1 MKILNFFSLFFP
13 IIIYGLLFGLNYAL
27 ISIGFTLVFG
37 VSKILN
43 LSYGALYMTTAYMI
57 YFFAVMNNLPL
68 IISILISII
77 ITILIG
83 LAIFYT
89 ILKFTV
95 NPMIFMVTMLLFAL
109 LLQYIYS
116 YLFGGQ
122 VGLIIPSLFP
132 HVSIGL
138 FGVSINLSL
147 LASSLISLLLIF
159 LVSFWIYKTSIGRRI
174 RATAEDP
181 EVSELLGINTKQI
194 IIIVLSI
201 SILLVSIASILLV
214 PTEEVTPTMWVD
226 PFVIA
231 FAVSIIGGLGKF
243 EWAIPAAF
251 IVSFAEV
258 ISQYLIP
265 YNVSDIVA
273 FIIVILFIVVFPNG
287 LGGARIES

>member
-1 MKILNFFSLFFP
+1 LNFFSLFFP

-132 HVSIGL
+132 DVSIGL
-138 FGVSINLSL
+138 FGVSVNLSL
-147 LASSLISLLLIF
+147 LASSLISLLLIS
-159 LVSFWIYKTSIGRRI
+159 LVSFWIYKTSIGRKI

>member
-1 MKILNFFSLFFP
+1 LNFFSLFFP

-68 IISILISII
+68 IISILISIV

-132 HVSIGL
+132 NVSIGL

-214 PTEEVTPTMWVD
+214 PTQEVTPTMWVD

>member
-1 MKILNFFSLFFP
+1 MNFFSLFFP

-132 HVSIGL
+132 DVSIGL

>member
-1 MKILNFFSLFFP
+1 MNFFSLFFP

-68 IISILISII
+68 IISILISIV

-132 HVSIGL
+132 NVSIGL

-214 PTEEVTPTMWVD
+214 PTQEVTPTMWVD